1 MEDNIVYPFLD
12 LYNIFNLYDA
22 DSINDLNQHLQKYP
36 DYKWVLVN
44 KDTFKIPVLQT
55 ILRNAINVNRDKI
68 DYWLDKKPGLINSIH
83 SFYNNFISTKNG
95 IKKET
100 EMGMLTL
107 ELSKEKYVDLFIR
120 YFPII
125 LLKLGI
131 LDDSYDETID
141 ELINEMGWEDPKGGR
156 FVALLLPFENNS
168 LDVEAIEEVIDTN
181 DDFEEQEEETP
192 INDDPKAYHPPI
204 EDILKDLMQK
214 YNYEEVLKE
223 IVALK
228 ESVDVRLSIIEEK
241 LSTPSEDTGIDH
253 EEITELNNQLDL
265 QLREIEDL
273 KNELTNKIST
283 INELQ
288 DTIEELQEKETSE
301 DVTAQI
307 GVLEGEV
314 TNLRTELDTRMETE
328 SNLRQ
333 EIDSL
338 REQLNRVPESNN
350 NEELLKENQE
360 LKDVIK
366 RLNFEKNK
374 LSTENT
380 LLRDAVHN
388 RKIDNDNF
396 APPIVEKVDE
406 EANNNLA
413 AQVLKANNNT
423 PTIDE
428 NDENIKRL
436 NRFFNNF

>member
-1 MEDNIVYPFLD
+1 MEDNLVYPFLD

-36 DYKWVLVN
+36 EYKWVLVN
-44 KDTFKIPVLQT
+44 KNTFRVPVLQT

-68 DYWLDKKPGLINSIH
+68 DYWLEKKPGLINSIH

-107 ELSKEKYVDLFIR
+107 DSSKEKYVDLFIR

-131 LDDSYDETID
+131 LDDSSDETID
-141 ELINEMGWEDPKGGR
+141 ELIKEMGWEDPNGESY
-156 FVALLLPFENNS
+156 VALLLPFENNM

-181 DDFEEQEEETP
+181 DDYEKQEEETP
-192 INDDPKAYHPPI
+192 INDPKPYHTLI
-204 EDILKDLMQK
+204 EEILKDILQK

-223 IVALK
+223 VVALK
-228 ESVDVRLSIIEEK
+228 ESVDTRLSIIEEK
-241 LSTPSEDTGIDH
+241 LNTPVEDTGIDH
-253 EEITELNNQLDL
+253 EEITELNNQLEL
-265 QLREIEDL
+265 QQREIEDL
-273 KNELTNKIST
+273 KNELLDKIST

-288 DTIEELQEKETSE
+288 DTIQELQEKETTE

-328 SNLRQ
+328 SHLRQ

-338 REQLNRVPESNN
+338 REQLKNVPDSN

-366 RLNFEKNK
+366 RLNFDKNK

-380 LLRDAVHN
+380 LLKDAVHN

-413 AQVLKANNNT
+413 AQVLRANNNT